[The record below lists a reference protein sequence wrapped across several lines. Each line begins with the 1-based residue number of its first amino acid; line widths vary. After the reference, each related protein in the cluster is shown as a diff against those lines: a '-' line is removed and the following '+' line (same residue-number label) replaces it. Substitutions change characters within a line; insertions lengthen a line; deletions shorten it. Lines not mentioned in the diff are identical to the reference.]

1 MMQSLPFGEN
11 ITVYGINRQGV
22 IYGRS
27 HENTVLFPFTHVV
40 IFLSLD
46 VYRENIHSLVNSDG
60 PPIFLL

>member
-22 IYGRS
+22 IYGGS
-27 HENTVLFPFTHVV
+27 HENTVSFPFTSVV

-46 VYRENIHSLVNSDG
+46 VYRANIHSLVNSDG
-60 PPIFLL
+60 PPIFLF